1 MIFIKKMCVLRQMRA
16 GFSGD
21 GKQVGGVVK
30 AEQYGKNLAVE
41 VSVVG
46 FAPLAAGEYYCLIAD
61 SENRTELLPLRGK
74 SLFNLISD
82 LDVSGGFCAVI
93 CLVKNGIT
101 PLAYGVSGDK
111 EYDFD
116 ALLCSVAPKSGA
128 NIAAT
133 QVPETET
140 CESYAAGKENAEEQS
155 PPPASSNKEKRQQR
169 DSAAQ
174 QTAAQQAFASADK
187 AYDDEQMAEA
197 DYYSAAKQ
205 TKKTE
210 TGGKTNDGF
219 GQTFKRDEN
228 AGVTDPDERES
239 AHPGAQSEQDENAE
253 NIRRAFDEDGQRYYR
268 SVKDEIDEIFAKYET
283 DDTLSSAF
291 PFSRW
296 ARVKEDGK
304 KEYLIGV
311 IYEDGA
317 PLYICYAFPAE
328 NKDDPPED
336 IAEVCAFVP
345 ISPFEIAAG
354 CFVIF
359 QSTSTGECV
368 KLKEA

>member
-140 CESYAAGKENAEEQS
+140 CE
-155 PPPASSNKEKRQQR
+155 
-169 DSAAQ
+169 
-174 QTAAQQAFASADK
+174 
-187 AYDDEQMAEA
+187 
-197 DYYSAAKQ
+197 
-205 TKKTE
+205 
-210 TGGKTNDGF
+210 
-219 GQTFKRDEN
+219 
-228 AGVTDPDERES
+228 
-239 AHPGAQSEQDENAE
+239 
-253 NIRRAFDEDGQRYYR
+253 
-268 SVKDEIDEIFAKYET
+268 
-283 DDTLSSAF
+283 
-291 PFSRW
+291 
-296 ARVKEDGK
+296 
-304 KEYLIGV
+304 
-311 IYEDGA
+311 
-317 PLYICYAFPAE
+317 
-328 NKDDPPED
+328 
-336 IAEVCAFVP
+336 
-345 ISPFEIAAG
+345 
-354 CFVIF
+354 
-359 QSTSTGECV
+359 
-368 KLKEA
+368 